1 MSGNL
6 LNIGKTGLFAA
17 QVGLSTTGHN
27 IANAN
32 VAGYSRQTIIQS
44 SGIAQNYGY
53 GFVGSGTEVEQIKRY
68 SDSFLNGQV
77 RSAQTQVSS
86 LDAFY
91 SQISQV
97 DNLLSDS
104 TSGLSPAL
112 QDFFKGVQDMASNP
126 SSAASRQAVLSNGES
141 LVARFQGINDRL
153 SEIRQGVNSEITAK
167 VGVINSYAQQIGQLN
182 DKISQL
188 TTGSGAEPNDLMDA
202 RDQLIAD
209 LNKEV
214 KTTVTRG
221 NNNSLTVAIG
231 SGQPLVVGNK
241 AFELAATTS
250 PTDLSRVQVGLV
262 TAGKVTVLPDSTFT
276 GGELGGLM
284 DFRSGTLDRTQN
296 SLGRVAISLAQTF
309 NEQHR
314 LGIDAAG
321 NPGGDFFTVGAP
333 VVGRNINNA
342 VGSTTDVKAAI
353 VDPAA
358 LTQSDYSVSYDG
370 SNYTV
375 TRLSD
380 KKPFQITP
388 FPQTGPQTIDGVA
401 FTVTGS
407 ASAGDSFLVRPTI
420 NGASDFSMK
429 VNERNS
435 IAAAAP
441 ISTSLPL
448 SNKGTVTISEG
459 NVDASYLTPGNA
471 LTAPVNL
478 TVGGTPAGLSGF
490 PAGQAVTVT
499 TNGVPTTYPAGT
511 PSIPFTAGA
520 NYNFGG
526 VNLKFAGT
534 PVAGDTFT
542 VAPNS
547 NGTADNRNARLLG
560 NLQTKPI
567 LDGGKA
573 TYQSAYAEL
582 VSFVGNKTRE
592 VQVNS
597 QAGDTLLKQVT
608 AAQQDVSGVN
618 LDEEATNLLK
628 YQQAY
633 QAAGKVMQ
641 MASTLFD
648 TILSI
653 GR

>member
-1 MSGNL
+1 MAGNL

-32 VAGYSRQTIIQS
+32 VAGYSRQTIVQAT
-44 SGIAQNYGY
+44 GIAQNYGY
-53 GFVGSGTEVEQIKRY
+53 GFVGSGTEVDQIKRY

-86 LDAFY
+86 LNAFY
-91 SQISQV
+91 AQISQV
-97 DNLLSDS
+97 DNLLSDT

-153 SEIRQGVNSEITAK
+153 TEIRQGVNSEITAK
-167 VGVINSYAQQIGQLN
+167 VGVINSYAQQIGELN
-182 DKISQL
+182 DKIAQL

-241 AFELAATTS
+241 AFQLAATTS

-262 TAGKVTVLPDSTFT
+262 TGSNVTVLADSALS

-284 DFRSGTLDRTQN
+284 EFRSGTLDRTQN
-296 SLGRVAISLAQTF
+296 SLGRVAITLAQTF
-309 NEQHR
+309 NAQHR
-314 LGIDAAG
+314 LGIDSAG
-321 NPGGDFFTVGAP
+321 NPGGDFFTVGVP

-358 LTQSDYSVSYDG
+358 LTQSDYRVSYDG

-375 TRLSD
+375 TRLAD
-380 KKPFQITP
+380 NKPFTVTP
-388 FPQTGPQTIDGVA
+388 FPQTDPQVIDGVA

-429 VNERNS
+429 INERNS

-441 ISTSLPL
+441 ISTSVPL
-448 SNKGTVTISEG
+448 SNKGTGTISEG
-459 NVDASYLTPGNA
+459 NIDASYLTPGNA

-478 TVGGTPAGLSGF
+478 TVGGTPAALSGF

-542 VAPNS
+542 VSPNS

-560 NLQTKPI
+560 GLQTKPI

-648 TILSI
+648 TVLSI
-653 GR
+653 SR

>member
-1 MSGNL
+1 MAGNL

-32 VAGYSRQTIIQS
+32 VAGYSRQTIVQS
-44 SGIAQNYGY
+44 SGIAQAYGY
-53 GFVGSGTEVEQIKRY
+53 GFVGSGTEVDQIKRY

-91 SQISQV
+91 AQISQV
-97 DNLLSDS
+97 DNLLSDT

-153 SEIRQGVNSEITAK
+153 TEIRQGVNSQITAK
-167 VGVINSYAQQIGQLN
+167 VGVINSYAEQIGQLN
-182 DKISQL
+182 DKIAQL

-241 AFELAATTS
+241 AFQLAATTS

-262 TAGKVTVLPDSTFT
+262 TGSNVTVLADSALS

-284 DFRSGTLDRTQN
+284 EFRSGTLDRTQN
-296 SLGRVAISLAQTF
+296 SLGRVAITLAQTF

-321 NPGGDFFTVGAP
+321 NPGGNFFTVGAP

-380 KKPFQITP
+380 KKPFPVTP
-388 FPQTGPQTIDGVA
+388 FPQTGPQVIDGVA

-420 NGASDFSMK
+420 NGASDFSM
-429 VNERNS
+429 VINERNA

-441 ISTSLPL
+441 ISTSVPL
-448 SNKGTVTISEG
+448 SNKGTATISEG
-459 NVDASYLTPGNA
+459 NIDATYLTPGNA

-478 TVGGTPAGLSGF
+478 TVGGTPAALSGF

-499 TNGVPTTYPAGT
+499 TNGVPTIYPAGT
-511 PSIPFTAGA
+511 PSIPFTVGA

-542 VAPNS
+542 VSPNS

-628 YQQAY
+628 YQQVY

-648 TILSI
+648 TVLSI
-653 GR
+653 SR

>member
-141 LVARFQGINDRL
+141 LVARFQGIDDRL

-182 DKISQL
+182 DKIAQL

-262 TAGKVTVLPDSTFT
+262 TAGKVTVLPDSTFS

-284 DFRSGTLDRTQN
+284 EFRSGTLDRTQN
-296 SLGRVAISLAQTF
+296 SLGRVAISLAETF
-309 NEQHR
+309 NAQHR

-380 KKPFQITP
+380 KKPFPITP

-441 ISTSLPL
+441 ISTSMPL

-542 VAPNS
+542 VAPNN

-592 VQVNS
+592 TQVNS

>member
-32 VAGYSRQTIIQS
+32 VAGYSRQTIVQAT
-44 SGIAQNYGY
+44 GIAQNYGY
-53 GFVGSGTEVEQIKRY
+53 GFVGSGTEVDQIKRY

-91 SQISQV
+91 AQISQV
-97 DNLLSDS
+97 DNLLSDT

-141 LVARFQGINDRL
+141 LVSRFQGINDRL
-153 SEIRQGVNSEITAK
+153 TEIREGVNSQITAK

-182 DKISQL
+182 DKIAQL

-262 TAGKVTVLPDSTFT
+262 TAGKVTVLSDSTFS

-296 SLGRVAISLAQTF
+296 SLGRVAITLAQTF
-309 NEQHR
+309 NDQHK
-314 LGIDAAG
+314 LGIDSAG
-321 NPGGDFFTVGAP
+321 NPGGNFFTVGVP

-353 VDPAA
+353 ADPSA

-370 SNYTV
+370 SNYTI

-380 KKPFQITP
+380 KKPFPVTP
-388 FPQTGPQTIDGVA
+388 FPQTGPQVVDGVA

-420 NGASDFSMK
+420 NGASDFSMV

-441 ISTSLPL
+441 ISTSVPL
-448 SNKGTVTISEG
+448 SNKGTATISEG
-459 NVDASYLTPGNA
+459 NIDAAYLTPGNA

-478 TVGGTPAGLSGF
+478 SVGGTPAALSGF

-499 TNGVPTTYPAGT
+499 TNGVPTVYPAGT

-542 VAPNS
+542 VSPNT

-648 TILSI
+648 TVLSI
-653 GR
+653 SR